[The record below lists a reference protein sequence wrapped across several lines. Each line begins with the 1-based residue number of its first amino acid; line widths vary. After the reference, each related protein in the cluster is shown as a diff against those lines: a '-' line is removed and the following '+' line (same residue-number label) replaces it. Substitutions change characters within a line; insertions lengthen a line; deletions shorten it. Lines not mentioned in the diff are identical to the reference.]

1 MKMARPK
8 KAQFNAEET
17 NQDSQKRVFGNSF
30 EFKSDLFKLEVAE
43 CNLNKSWNDVPML
56 ESVDHVHFFH
66 TYDSNGRKMARTN
79 IVAGH
84 FHVIEYEEQ
93 GGDKPVKII
102 SVSGPMH
109 EVKRRIMGRWQKVA
123 EAISETLQDE
133 HTHKIT
139 YRRSEQV
146 KARQT
151 SVQAA
156 NMEAQ
161 EANRTAAISGIQ
173 IG

>member
-1 MKMARPK
+1 MARPRK
-8 KAQFNAEET
+8 QVPQFNAEET
-17 NQDSQKRVFGNSF
+17 NNETQKRVFGNGV

-56 ESVDHVHFFH
+56 EQIEHVHFFH

-93 GGDKPVKII
+93 GENKPVKII

-123 EAISETLQDE
+123 EPISESLQDE

-139 YRRSEQV
+139 YRRSEMV
-146 KARQT
+146 KARQA
-151 SVQAA
+151 SPQAA
-156 NMEAQ
+156 NIEAQ
-161 EANRTAAISGIQ
+161 EANRTAPISGIA

>member
-1 MKMARPK
+1 MARLK
-8 KAQFNAEET
+8 KQAPQFNAEET
-17 NQDSQKRVFGNSF
+17 NQEQKRIFGNSF

-43 CNLNKSWNDVPML
+43 CNLNKSWNDIPML
-56 ESVDHVHFFH
+56 EQIEHVHFFH

-93 GGDKPVKII
+93 GPDKPVKII

-109 EVKRRIMGRWQKVA
+109 EVKRRILGKWQKVA
-123 EAISETLQDE
+123 EKISDSLQDD

-139 YRRSEQV
+139 YRRTERV
-146 KARQT
+146 KARQA

-156 NMEAQ
+156 NIEAQ
-161 EANRTAAISGIQ
+161 EANLTAPIAGVQ

>member
-1 MKMARPK
+1 MARPRK
-8 KAQFNAEET
+8 QIQAFNPEET
-17 NQDSQKRVFGNSF
+17 NTEQKRVFGNSF

-43 CNLNKSWNDVPML
+43 CNLNKSWNDIPML
-56 ESVDHVHFFH
+56 ESIEHVHFFH

-84 FHVIEYEEQ
+84 FHVIEYQEQ
-93 GGDKPVKII
+93 GADKPVKII

-109 EVKRRIMGRWQKVA
+109 EVKRKVLGVWKKVV
-123 EAISETLQDE
+123 EPISESLQDD

-139 YRRSEQV
+139 YRRTEAV

-151 SVQAA
+151 SVQAV

-161 EANRTAAISGIQ
+161 EANRTAPVAGIQ
-173 IG
+173 MG

>member
-1 MKMARPK
+1 
-8 KAQFNAEET
+8 
-17 NQDSQKRVFGNSF
+17 
-30 EFKSDLFKLEVAE
+30 
-43 CNLNKSWNDVPML
+43 
-56 ESVDHVHFFH
+56 
-66 TYDSNGRKMARTN
+66 
-79 IVAGH
+79 
-84 FHVIEYEEQ
+84 
-93 GGDKPVKII
+93 
-102 SVSGPMH
+102 MH

>member
-1 MKMARPK
+1 MARPK
-8 KAQFNAEET
+8 KQAPQFNAEET
-17 NQDSQKRVFGNSF
+17 NNTEQKRIFGNGV

-43 CNLNKSWNDVPML
+43 CNLDKSWNDVPQL
-56 ESVDHVHFFH
+56 EQIEHVHFFH

-93 GGDKPVKII
+93 GENKPVKII

-109 EVKRRIMGRWQKVA
+109 EVKRRVMGRWVKVA
-123 EAISETLQDE
+123 EAISQNLQDD
-133 HTHKIT
+133 HTHKIS
-139 YRRSEQV
+139 YRRSEIV

-151 SVQAA
+151 SPQAV
-156 NMEAQ
+156 NIEAQ
-161 EANRTAAISGIQ
+161 EANRTAPISGIQ
-173 IG
+173 LG